1 MNHVYLIP
9 FLLLCGLFYGMTF
22 AVLKLN
28 RWKALPTEEQYLA
41 SLAGHLAGQPA
52 QCSHCASAT
61 IEERGE
67 WGRNSQERVF
77 VCQGCG
83 RKLYRNQ
90 H

>member
-1 MNHVYLIP
+1 MNHFYLIP

-41 SLAGHLAGQPA
+41 SQPA

-83 RKLYRNQ
+83 RKLYRSQ

>member
-1 MNHVYLIP
+1 MNHFYLIP
-9 FLLLCGLFYGMTF
+9 FLLLCGLSYGTTF

-41 SLAGHLAGQPA
+41 SLAGQPA

-83 RKLYRNQ
+83 RKLYRSQ

>member
-1 MNHVYLIP
+1 MNHFYLIP

-41 SLAGHLAGQPA
+41 SLAGQPA

-61 IEERGE
+61 IE
-67 WGRNSQERVF
+67 N
-77 VCQGCG
+77 
-83 RKLYRNQ
+83 KP
-90 H
+90 